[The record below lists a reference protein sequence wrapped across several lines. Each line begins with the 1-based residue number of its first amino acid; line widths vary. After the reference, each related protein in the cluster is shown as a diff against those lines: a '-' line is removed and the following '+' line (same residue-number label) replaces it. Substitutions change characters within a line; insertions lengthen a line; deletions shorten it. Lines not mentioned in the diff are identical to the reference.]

1 MMSSSELQRITLSA
15 TNIMIA
21 EGQIDFDGLS
31 ITQANDTQEI
41 NDGKSDMDLS
51 ENPDNHNSKE
61 NGRRSKVLNVEK
73 NLTHFELFSSRN
85 KKSAR

>member
-51 ENPDNHNSKE
+51 ENPDHHNSKE
-61 NGRRSKVLNVEK
+61 NGRRSKVLNVET
-73 NLTHFELFSSRN
+73 NLTHFELFSS
-85 KKSAR
+85 